1 MPASL
6 HELFSSVQ
14 GEGLLVG
21 ERQVFIRFTRCNLDC
36 AYCDTP
42 AARTEPP
49 TCRIERTPGAQ
60 DFEEVANPLSAE
72 DVASA
77 VKRLVRPQPGLHH
90 SVALT
95 GGEPLL
101 HTDFLLELLPLIG
114 DLGLGAY
121 LETNGTLA
129 DELARVLPHI
139 DTVCMDIKLPS
150 STKQPPIWGMHER
163 FLLTLAASHE
173 ASRFSPS
180 PPWERGPGGE
190 GFCLDPFGRLRASF
204 AKAVITADCQP
215 DEIETAARL
224 LLAIDPEMPLVLQPV
239 TPPVG
244 QDLRVL
250 PASVGQAC
258 PERSRRD
265 RVSCPPPIRAPSP
278 RQALSLQAAA
288 KRHLPNV
295 RIIPQTHRIGG
306 WL

>member
-1 MPASL
+1 MSAACY
-6 HELFSSVQ
+6 ELFSSIQ

-21 ERQVFIRFTRCNLDC
+21 ERQVFVRFTGCNLDC

-42 AARTEPP
+42 AARTEPA

-60 DFEEVANPLSAE
+60 DFEEVPNPLSAE

-101 HTDFLLELLPLIG
+101 HVDFLLELLPLIG

-129 DELARVLPHI
+129 DELVRVLPHI
-139 DTVCMDIKLPS
+139 DVVCMDIKLPS
-150 STKQPPIWGMHER
+150 STRQAPIWGMHER
-163 FLLTLAASHE
+163 FLLALAANE
-173 ASRFSPS
+173 D
-180 PPWERGPGGE
+180 PGR
-190 GFCLDPFGRLRASF
+190 LDPFDRLRASF
-204 AKAVITADCQP
+204 AKVVVAADCEP

-224 LLAIDPEMPLVLQPV
+224 ILGTDAEMPLVLQPV
-239 TPPVG
+239 TPVG

-250 PASVGQAC
+250 PPTVGQ
-258 PERSRRD
+258 E
-265 RVSCPPPIRAPSP
+265 RVSCQSAIRPPSA
-278 RQALSLQAAA
+278 RQLLDLQAIA
-288 KRHLPNV
+288 KQHLPNV
-295 RIIPQTHRIGG
+295 RIIPQMHRVGG
-306 WL
+306 FL